1 MTRNNLHNP
10 IFLFSL
16 LILIII
22 INTISSIHFMMI
34 LFAGI
39 LFMSFS
45 ICLENKYFYS
55 LFFISLTF
63 IFIEMNMG
71 FKPLTLSLLS
81 LFLYIFILPII
92 NRIMSF
98 SKLNEY
104 IYILFFYIGI
114 IIIWSIT
121 MNMTFDIFI
130 TIFIN
135 IIIDLLFFGVFL

>member
-10 IFLFSL
+10 IFLFTL
-16 LILIII
+16 LIFIII

-39 LFMSFS
+39 LFMGFS
-45 ICLENKYFYS
+45 ICLENKYYYS
-55 LFFISLTF
+55 LFFISITL
-63 IFIEMNMG
+63 IFIEINMG
-71 FKPLTLSLLS
+71 LKPLTLSLLS
-81 LFLYIFILPII
+81 LFLYIFILPMI
-92 NRIMSF
+92 NRVMSF
-98 SKLNEY
+98 NKLNEY
-104 IYILFFYIGI
+104 IYIIFFYIGI

-121 MNMTFDIFI
+121 MNMTFDVFI